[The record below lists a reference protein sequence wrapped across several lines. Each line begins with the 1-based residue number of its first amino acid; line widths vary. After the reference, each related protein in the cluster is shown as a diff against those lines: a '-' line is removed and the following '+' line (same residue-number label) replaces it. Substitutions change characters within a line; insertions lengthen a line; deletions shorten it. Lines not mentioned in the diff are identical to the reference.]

1 MELKDNTKDISPWTT
16 AVFFQT
22 QEQIH
27 SALRMKSK
35 NFRFIKYMNSS
46 KINFNYEN
54 IMKHCLHSIGFI
66 HNACVFFLQ
75 AMKAGIVHEKS
86 AFLSASLVRNIL
98 EL

>member
-27 SALRMKSK
+27 SALRMNSK
-35 NFRFIKYMNSS
+35 NFSSS
-46 KINFNYEN
+46 KINSNYEN
-54 IMKHCLHSIGFI
+54 IMKHCLHLIGFI
-66 HNACVFFLQ
+66 HNACVFFFQ